1 MLDINPILLVITL
14 ATFIFLVRYL
24 NGKLYSPLLKYM
36 DERDNSLK
44 GDRDSVSQNYSDI
57 EALNKEAE
65 DVLSS
70 ARQEATSS
78 KEAMISEAKELIS
91 KKLEDKREE
100 LSKTYQEFVKNLGN
114 ERATLRS
121 RLLADSSS
129 IESSLRDRFSSI

>member
-1 MLDINPILLVITL
+1 MLDINYILLLITL
-14 ATFIFLVRYL
+14 ATFILLVWYL
-24 NGKLYSPLLKYM
+24 NRKLYVPLVKYM
-36 DERDNSLK
+36 DDRDNSLK

-57 EALNKEAE
+57 EALKNEAE
-65 DVLSS
+65 NVLSS

-91 KKLEDKREE
+91 KKLEDKKKE
-100 LSKTYQEFVKNLGN
+100 LISNYQEFVNGLGN
-114 ERATLRS
+114 ERVSLKN